1 MPTLKM
7 RKSVR
12 VVLKN
17 NKSADGK
24 IVEAAG
30 THSWN
35 VLWSTGPHAGQDT
48 KQSSVSLTFWSALD
62 VPISSDDEGGVDYD
76 RSPSDTEDAAHAL
89 KKTRFE
95 SHRKLLEGKV
105 VVVRLCR

>member
-1 MPTLKM
+1 MPKLKM
-7 RKSVR
+7 KKGVR

-17 NKSADGK
+17 DKSADGK

-35 VLWSTGPHAGQDT
+35 VYWSAGPHTGQVT
-48 KQSSVSLTFWSALD
+48 KQSSVSLTFWLALD

-95 SHRKLLEGKV
+95 SNRKSLEGNV
-105 VVVRLCR
+105 VVVR